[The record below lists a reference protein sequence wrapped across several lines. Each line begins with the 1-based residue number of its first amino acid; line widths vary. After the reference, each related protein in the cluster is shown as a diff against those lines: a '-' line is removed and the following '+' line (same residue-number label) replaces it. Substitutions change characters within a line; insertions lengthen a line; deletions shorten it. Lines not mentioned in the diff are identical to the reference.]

1 MTVRRVGLW
10 VAVVALLVAQTL
22 GLAHRVVHP
31 GGAVAGVEYT
41 HAHTHGHEHESGHHP
56 SPLAALFAGHDEA
69 PDCRLYDQL
78 SHADL
83 LPALPVA
90 VNLSARQITPE
101 LPAQLF
107 ACARERGVAPG
118 MLELE
123 VTETAMIRDH
133 ERAKRILLALKRHG
147 VDC

>member
-31 GGAVAGVEYT
+31 GGAVAGVEHT

-56 SPLAALFAGHDEA
+56 SLLAALFAGHDEA

-90 VNLSARQITPE
+90 VPALHPPALQLACHAAGFVARRSA
-101 LPAQLF
+101 LF
-107 ACARERGVAPG
+107 DARGPPP
-118 MLELE
+118 
-123 VTETAMIRDH
+123 IR
-133 ERAKRILLALKRHG
+133 
-147 VDC
+147 